1 MAIRAMIAAACC
13 MAMPSAALAQA
24 AETKPEASKPAE
36 TSPEAPKPPPPPAK
50 PEITRAPPQAKTPF
64 EDCVIKPVM
73 SDEDLRKCGATPP
86 KY

>member
-1 MAIRAMIAAACC
+1 
-13 MAMPSAALAQA
+13 A

-50 PEITRAPPQAKTPF
+50 PEIARAAPQAKTGF